1 MSWQRA
7 NIQLTVRLLAVF
19 ACILWGSAFAGAKIG
34 FTFMPPILLS
44 GMRFSLAG
52 MLLLPFLLHKKVE
65 IRKTIAAN
73 WKFMLVFAFAQTF
86 MQYGL
91 FFMGLNKVPAATA
104 AIIIGA
110 GPLFVAIMA
119 HLTMHDDKMNFK
131 KMIAILLGIFG
142 VIFISLN
149 KGGLTSDSP
158 QFYLGIL
165 LLLTSNLVGGYTNI
179 MVVKHQKPISPILLT
194 SFANFTGGV
203 MLLITGL
210 FLEKLPQ
217 QTLPFEFYAALI
229 WLAIIPAAG
238 FSIWYTLLQKPG
250 VKVSELNIWKFI
262 VPVTG
267 CVLSWI
273 ILPDEKPDMESIIG
287 ILSITL
293 ALQVFQM
300 PENIWNKALR
310 FIGIKI

>member
-1 MSWQRA
+1 MA
-7 NIQLTVRLLAVF
+7 IF

-52 MLLLPFLLHKKVE
+52 LLLLPLILHKKVE
-65 IRKTIAAN
+65 IRKTISQN
-73 WKFMLVFAFAQTF
+73 WKFMLLFAFAQTF

-110 GPLFVAIMA
+110 GPLFVAILA
-119 HLTMHDDKMNFK
+119 HLTLHDDKMNLK
-131 KMIAILLGIFG
+131 KMFAILLGVSG

-149 KGGLTSDSP
+149 KGGLTSDNP
-158 QFYLGIL
+158 QFYIGVFL
-165 LLLTSNLVGGYTNI
+165 LLSSNLVGGYTNI
-179 MVVKHQKPISPILLT
+179 MVVKHKKPISPILLT

-203 MLLITGL
+203 MLLITG
-210 FLEKLPQ
+210 FSLEKFPT
-217 QTLPFEFYAALI
+217 QTLPLEFYAALI

-267 CVLSWI
+267 CILSWI
-273 ILPDEKPDMESIIG
+273 ILPDENPDIASIIG

-300 PENIWNKALR
+300 PITIWNKILR
-310 FIGIKI
+310 KFGFNV

>member
-1 MSWQRA
+1 
-7 NIQLTVRLLAVF
+7 
-19 ACILWGSAFAGAKIG
+19 
-34 FTFMPPILLS
+34 
-44 GMRFSLAG
+44 
-52 MLLLPFLLHKKVE
+52 
-65 IRKTIAAN
+65 
-73 WKFMLVFAFAQTF
+73 
-86 MQYGL
+86 
-91 FFMGLNKVPAATA
+91 
-104 AIIIGA
+104 
-110 GPLFVAIMA
+110 
-119 HLTMHDDKMNFK
+119 
-131 KMIAILLGIFG
+131 
-142 VIFISLN
+142 
-149 KGGLTSDSP
+149 
-158 QFYLGIL
+158 
-165 LLLTSNLVGGYTNI
+165 LVGGYTNI

-262 VPVTG
+262 IPVTG
-267 CVLSWI
+267 CILSWI
-273 ILPDEKPDMESIIG
+273 ILPDEKPDMESVIG

-300 PENIWNKALR
+300 PENIWNKILR
-310 FIGIKI
+310 FVGIKI

>member
-1 MSWQRA
+1 MK
-7 NIQLTVRLLAVF
+7 LLAVF

-34 FTFMPPILLS
+34 FTFMPPVLLS

-52 MLLLPFLLHKKVE
+52 MLLVPFLLHKKVE

-73 WKFMLVFAFAQTF
+73 WRFMLLFAFTQTF

-131 KMIAILLGIFG
+131 KMVAILLGIFG

-149 KGGLTSDSP
+149 KGGLTSDNP
-158 QFYLGIL
+158 QFYLGVF

-262 VPVTG
+262 IPVTG
-267 CVLSWI
+267 CILSWI

-300 PENIWNKALR
+300 PENIWNKILR
-310 FIGIKI
+310 FVGIKI